1 MIRFVLVLLRLSFSF
16 NNLRWVV
23 CWGFCLFVSQVH
35 FSFVCFASR
44 VIPGVLSWVL
54 TLELSNIMF
63 L

>member
-1 MIRFVLVLLRLSFSF
+1 M
-16 NNLRWVV
+16 
-23 CWGFCLFVSQVH
+23 SQVY

-63 L
+63 LKDLEIVVITLCFFCLDLGLYGL

>member
-1 MIRFVLVLLRLSFSF
+1 M
-16 NNLRWVV
+16 
-23 CWGFCLFVSQVH
+23 SQVY

-63 L
+63 LKDLEIVVITLCFFFCSDLGLYGL